1 MKAKTVLLLG
11 LLALALV
18 LVACGGGEDVSTI
31 TPVAEATTAVEEPA
45 ATEETAAQ
53 PTTAEAA
60 QPTEETAAEPT
71 AEEAAP
77 TEAATEESAGE
88 ATAEP
93 TAVAEATTVP
103 TEEATAEATG
113 EATAAATE
121 APAAVATV
129 ATIAGGGPTFQQV
142 VDRGLLRCAGNQ
154 SVPGFG
160 YINPDTNE
168 FEGFDIDFCKAVA
181 AAVLGDANAIEIRP
195 TTANERFPV
204 LQAGEVDVIFRNTT
218 WTISRDTSLGLEFGP
233 TTFYDGQGM
242 MVRAADGINT
252 LEDLDGGTICVQSG
266 TTTEKNLADVFRA
279 RGIDF
284 TPLVFDGAD
293 PTREAYEQGQCDGF
307 TTDKSGLVSQLVLLA
322 DPAAHVI
329 LEETMS
335 KEPLAPAVRHG
346 DNNWFDIVKWTV
358 FCTINAEELGIASDN
373 VDTFLGGEDPVIQNL
388 MGETGDLGLALGLN
402 NDFCYQV
409 ISQVGNYGEIYNRN
423 LGPDTPFNVPR
434 GLNNLYTNGG
444 LLYSPPFR

>member
-1 MKAKTVLLLG
+1 MKSKTVLLLG
-11 LLALALV
+11 LLALALA
-18 LVACGGGEDVSTI
+18 LVACGGGEDVSGI
-31 TPVAEATTAVEEPA
+31 TPVAEATTAAEEPA

-53 PTTAEAA
+53 PTAEEA
-60 QPTEETAAEPT
+60 AAEPT
-71 AEEAAP
+71 AEEVAP
-77 TEAATEESAGE
+77 TEEAAE
-88 ATAEP
+88 EP
-93 TAVAEATTVP
+93 TAEVVAEATTAP
-103 TEEATAEATG
+103 TEEATVA
-113 EATAAATE
+113 ATAD
-121 APAAVATV
+121 PAAVPTV
-129 ATIAGGGPTFQQV
+129 AIVAGGGPTFQQV
-142 VDRGLLRCAGNQ
+142 VDRGVLRCAGNQ

-181 AAVLGDANAIEIRP
+181 AAVLGDANAIEVRP

-204 LQAGEVDVIFRNTT
+204 LQAGEVDVLFRNTT

-242 MVRAADGINT
+242 MVRAADGIT
-252 LEDLDGGTICVQSG
+252 SLEDLDGGTICVQSG

-279 RGIDF
+279 RGIEF

-307 TTDKSGLVSQLVLLA
+307 TTDKSGLVSQLVLLS

-346 DNNWFDIVKWTV
+346 DNNWYDIVKWTV

-373 VDTFLGGEDPVIQNL
+373 VETFLGGEDPVIQNL
-388 MGETGDLGLALGLN
+388 LGETGDLGLALGLSA
-402 NDFCYQV
+402 DFCYQV
-409 ISQVGNYGEIYNRN
+409 IAQVGNYGEIYNRN

-434 GLNNLYTNGG
+434 GLNDLYTNGG

>member
-1 MKAKTVLLLG
+1 MKSKTVLLLG
-11 LLALALV
+11 LLALALA
-18 LVACGGGEDVSTI
+18 LVACGGGEDVSGI
-31 TPVAEATTAVEEPA
+31 TPVAEATTAAEEPA

-53 PTTAEAA
+53 PTAEEA
-60 QPTEETAAEPT
+60 AAEPT
-71 AEEAAP
+71 AEEVAP
-77 TEAATEESAGE
+77 TEEAAE
-88 ATAEP
+88 EP
-93 TAVAEATTVP
+93 TAEVVAEATTAP
-103 TEEATAEATG
+103 TEEATVA
-113 EATAAATE
+113 ATAD
-121 APAAVATV
+121 PAAVPTV
-129 ATIAGGGPTFQQV
+129 AIVAGGGPTFQQV
-142 VDRGLLRCAGNQ
+142 VDRGVLRCAGNQ

-181 AAVLGDANAIEIRP
+181 AAVLGDANAIEVRP

-204 LQAGEVDVIFRNTT
+204 LQAGEVDVLFRNTT

-242 MVRAADGINT
+242 MVRAADGITT

-279 RGIDF
+279 RGIEF

-307 TTDKSGLVSQLVLLA
+307 TTDKSGLVSQLVLLS

-346 DNNWFDIVKWTV
+346 DNNWYDIVKWTV

-373 VDTFLGGEDPVIQNL
+373 VETFLGGEDPVIQNL
-388 MGETGDLGLALGLN
+388 LGETGDLGLALGLSA
-402 NDFCYQV
+402 DFCYQV
-409 ISQVGNYGEIYNRN
+409 IAQVGNYGEIYNRN

-434 GLNNLYTNGG
+434 GLNDLYTNGG

>member
-1 MKAKTVLLLG
+1 MKVKTVLLLA
-11 LLALALV
+11 LLALALT
-18 LVACGGGEDVSTI
+18 LVACGGGEDVSGI
-31 TPVAEATTAVEEPA
+31 TPVAEATTAVEE
-45 ATEETAAQ
+45 TAA
-53 PTTAEAA
+53 E
-60 QPTEETAAEPT
+60 PTEEMAEPT
-71 AEEAAP
+71 AEEATAS
-77 TEAATEESAGE
+77 TEE
-88 ATAEP
+88 ATAEV
-93 TAVAEATTVP
+93 VAEATTAP
-103 TEEATAEATG
+103 TEEATAA
-113 EATAAATE
+113 ATAD
-121 APAAVATV
+121 PAAVPTV
-129 ATIAGGGPTFQQV
+129 AIVAGGGPTFQQV
-142 VDRGLLRCAGNQ
+142 SDRGVLRCAGNQ

-168 FEGFDIDFCKAVA
+168 FEGFDIDFCRAVA
-181 AAVLGDANAIEIRP
+181 VAVLGDPNAIEVRP

-204 LQAGEVDVIFRNTT
+204 LQAGEVDVLFRNTT

-242 MVRAADGINT
+242 MVRAADGITT

-307 TTDKSGLVSQLVLLA
+307 TTDKSGLVSQLVLLS

-373 VDTFLGGEDPVIQNL
+373 IDTFLGGEDPVIQNL
-388 MGETGDLGLALGLN
+388 LGETGDLGLALGLN

-409 ISQVGNYGEIYNRN
+409 VKQVGNYGEIYNRN

-434 GLNNLYTNGG
+434 GLNDLYTNGG
-444 LLYSPPFR
+444 LLYSPPFL